1 MSLRGFLTSLLALLS
16 VSSFAQTSERTDS
29 LVRLMNAKSVQLIQ
43 EDARNYRKAISA
55 RFLHNDTY
63 LICDTALWDVDE
75 KVIHAVGNVKIMQD
89 ETELTSDKMDYFID
103 EDLAKFRGSLVQ
115 LRDKDGNTLRTRY
128 LDYNTKDSSAFF
140 SLGASMKDK
149 DGQIIESVDGVYE
162 SKFKLF
168 TFVTNVDMYTD
179 SVFVK
184 TSKLTYQ
191 SETTLAT
198 FYDGFDAWKG
208 ENMLSASKGWYNR
221 GDDIFFFNGSVHG
234 LTPTREMWCD
244 SLYYYQ
250 ALEDVVMH
258 GNIQLT
264 DTSRNVTAVAEYM
277 FYKDSTATMT
287 MERNAAIA
295 ARSELDD
302 GQIDTVYFGADRFVH
317 KDILM
322 CDISPD
328 VLAAAENRL
337 KELEADPVNT
347 YRRKAAEEA
356 AKAAAEAA
364 ANDPNN
370 PENAA
375 LLAAQYAAQQEE
387 EQEEEPEE
395 DNSKE
400 QIPPDSAQ
408 AAADTVSLSDSL
420 AVKDLL
426 ALGDSLAVGDSLSVS
441 DSLAVRDS
449 LTVRDSLAVVDSLA
463 IRDSLALGD
472 SLPVKDVPA
481 AKELLEMEPA
491 PEGDAAP
498 DEEENV
504 ALPQPEEEVEQK
516 DTTKVG
522 FLSALG
528 HVKVYRSDMQ
538 AVCDSLEYCDL
549 DSLARLFVD
558 PIVWNEDD
566 GHHQYRSDSLSIVIR
581 DQKMDRASLM
591 SNAFIIIQ
599 EDTLHYDQIKGA
611 EVMAYFDST
620 TVLKR
625 FDALGGASALFYLQ
639 ENDAFAT
646 VNKVDSKMISAHFQD
661 GTIERI
667 FYFDAPKNDAYPVVQ
682 LPKEDRLLKGF
693 NWVPDKRPTGRGD
706 VTQLVIKP
714 TERKSYESRPRPIF
728 HYTNRYFPGHIQA
741 IYDELARVDS
751 LQAVRRAQ
759 EQARKEMEEMRMSM
773 DAMAAE
779 DTVGLDE
786 HLASL
791 DSLISPVSAPADS
804 LLIGADSL
812 GTARTIAGDS
822 LALAPSVADSA
833 IVAPTAAELRAK
845 KKAEQEAAMEA
856 RRAAKEDRWA
866 ALDARDALKQ
876 AKKDAKALERKR
888 RQTLKAYLAL
898 KKEEA
903 KEQKKL
909 QRLIERYEKKKA
921 RRGDAPV
928 ADSSE
933 PEINPAPPAEGLQ
946 LQDNYSE

>member
-1 MSLRGFLTSLLALLS
+1 MSLRGVLTSLLALLS
-16 VSSFAQTSERTDS
+16 ASSFAQTSERTDS

-221 GDDIFFFNGSVHG
+221 GDDTFFFNGSVHG

-302 GQIDTVYFGADRFVH
+302 GQVDTVYFGADRFVH
-317 KDILM
+317 KDILK
-322 CDISPD
+322 CDIPPD

-387 EQEEEPEE
+387 EQEEPEE
-395 DNSKE
+395 GPEGETAEE
-400 QIPPDSAQ
+400 QIPPESVPPIS
-408 AAADTVSLSDSL
+408 DTTSLSDSL
-420 AVKDLL
+420 AVEALL
-426 ALGDSLAVGDSLSVS
+426 ALGDSLAVSDSLAFVDSLAVG

-449 LTVRDSLAVVDSLA
+449 LAR
-463 IRDSLALGD
+463 GD
-472 SLPVKDVPA
+472 SLRVKDVPA
-481 AKELLEMEPA
+481 ARELMGMEPA
-491 PEGDAAP
+491 LDEDVESEGDG
-498 DEEENV
+498 NI
-504 ALPQPEEEVEQK
+504 ALPQQEETDEQK

-528 HVKVYRSDMQ
+528 HVKVYRSDLQ

-549 DSLARLFVD
+549 DSLARLFID

-646 VNKVDSKMISAHFQD
+646 VNKVESKMISALFQD

-667 FYFDAPKNDAYPVVQ
+667 FYFDSPKNDAYPIVQ
-682 LPKEDRLLKGF
+682 LPREDRLLKGF
-693 NWVPDKRPTGRGD
+693 NWVPDKRPTGRRD

-714 TERKSYESRPRPIF
+714 TERRSYESRPRPIF

-751 LQAVRRAQ
+751 LQAVHRAQ
-759 EQARKEMEEMRMSM
+759 EQARKEMEEMMMSM
-773 DAMAAE
+773 DTLAAE
-779 DTVGLDE
+779 DTVGLNE

-791 DSLISPVSAPADS
+791 DSLTSPVLAPADS
-804 LLIGADSL
+804 MLVAADSL
-812 GTARTIAGDS
+812 AAALTVADDS
-822 LALAPSVADSA
+822 LALAPAVADSA
-833 IVAPTAAELRAK
+833 NVAPAAAELRAK

-856 RRAAKEDRWA
+856 RRAAREDRWA